1 MQAKYTITEAF
12 FDYDVKFKTC
22 SNGRTV
28 LTKYKRK
35 ISRKKDGFE
44 KPLNE
49 EIIPDLSDK
58 KEKSKKVEGVIRPD
72 SLSRSRTMLID
83 YASEYESEW
92 KSFITLTFAE
102 NMKDLTKANSIFNDW
117 CRKVQRIFP
126 EFVYLGVPELQKRG
140 AWHYHILS
148 NLVPGSLVIPRR
160 PEKRLWN
167 PEKKEYKI
175 IEFYDL
181 KYWGSGY
188 STAFDLN
195 LTDDKF
201 NCALYVT
208 KYLYKDISSR
218 LFGRRKVLHSQ
229 KMRKPQVYYLSQ
241 NSAVYLDAWNYIKEK
256 GYSVSDYEP
265 VIHNQYQIPCVVSST
280 QLEQSD
286 YNTVSDILNNR

>member
-1 MQAKYTITEAF
+1 MQTKYTITEAF
-12 FDYDVKFKTC
+12 FDYNARIKMC
-22 SNGRTV
+22 ANGRTV

-35 ISRKKDGFE
+35 ISKKKDGFE
-44 KPLNE
+44 GPLNVE
-49 EIIPDLSDK
+49 EFTDITDK
-58 KEKSKKVEGVIRPD
+58 KKKSEKVESEIRPD

-83 YASEYESEW
+83 YACEYESEW
-92 KSFITLTFAE
+92 KSFITLTFSE
-102 NMKDLTKANSIFNDW
+102 NMKDLTKANKFFHDW
-117 CRKVQRIFP
+117 CRQVLRVFP
-126 EFVYLGVPELQKRG
+126 NFVYLGVPELQKRG

-160 PEKRLWN
+160 PAKKLWN
-167 PEKKEYKI
+167 PEKKEYKV

-181 KYWGSGY
+181 KYWSYGY
-188 STAFDLN
+188 STAFDLS

-208 KYLYKDISSR
+208 KYLYKDISNR
-218 LFGRRKVLHSQ
+218 LFGRRKILHSQ
-229 KMRKPQVYYLSQ
+229 KMRKPQIYYLSQ
-241 NSAVYLDAWNYIKEK
+241 NSAFYLDAWNYIKEK

-286 YNTVSDILNNR
+286 YNTVLDILNNR